1 MQLCTAAGRWCIVAG
16 MAMTRTIE
24 LRTAIPGPKSK
35 EILARKERVIAD
47 PLSVFLPVVI
57 AEGRGATLTDVDGN
71 TFIDFTGGVGCL
83 NVGHSH
89 PRVVEAAQEQLAKFS
104 HTDFTIVPYEVYV
117 TLAER
122 LIAASPF
129 RSPAKAAF
137 FNAGTEAVENAIKFA
152 RSFTGR
158 PAVIGFEGGFHGRT
172 LLSLSLTSKTHPYKA
187 GLGPFAPEIYRVP
200 FPNAY
205 RGPSSADAL
214 AALGRPRGAAVAPG
228 NVAAIVLEP
237 VQGEGGFVVA
247 PPEYVEGVRRICDDN
262 GIVFVVD
269 EVQTGFGRTGR
280 MFGIEHYDVEPDL
293 ITIAKSIA
301 AGLPL
306 SGVLGKAE
314 IMDAPGDSAIGGT
327 YVGNPVAQ
335 AAALAVLDVF
345 EEEALNERA
354 AAIGETIRARM
365 QAWQERWDAI
375 GDVRGLGAMLAIEL
389 VHDRETE
396 DPAPELASTV
406 VEAAAERGLLLLKSG
421 IYSNCIR
428 VLVPLVISDAE
439 LDEALAVW
447 ETALAPLLAY
457 APLGRANFGGGRRA
471 DRGTLR
477 ARRSRWHWRDV
488 ERLPGARPTS

>member
-1 MQLCTAAGRWCIVAG
+1 

-24 LRTAIPGPKSK
+24 LKTAIPGPRSR
-35 EILARKERVIAD
+35 EILARKELVVAD

-57 AEGRGATLTDVDGN
+57 EEGRGATLTDVDGN

-122 LIAASPF
+122 LIGVSPF

-152 RSFTGR
+152 RAYTGR

-187 GLGPFAPEIYRVP
+187 GLGPFAPEVYRVP
-200 FPNAY
+200 FPNDY
-205 RGPSSADAL
+205 RGPSADEAL
-214 AALGRPRGAAVAPG
+214 AALERALITQVAAET
-228 NVAAIVLEP
+228 VAAIVIEP

-247 PPEYVEGVRRICDDN
+247 PQAFLDGVRRLCDEH
-262 GIVFVVD
+262 GIVMVVD
-269 EVQTGFGRTGR
+269 EVQTGFGRTGKL
-280 MFGIEHYDVEPDL
+280 FAIEHYGIEPDL
-293 ITIAKSIA
+293 ITVAKSIA

-306 SGVLGKAE
+306 SGVIGKAE

-335 AAALAVLDVF
+335 AAALAVLDVI
-345 EEEALNERA
+345 EDEGVCERA
-354 AAIGETIRARM
+354 AQLGETIRGRM
-365 QAWQERWDAI
+365 ESWRERWPQV

-389 VHDRETE
+389 VKE
-396 DPAPELASTV
+396 PASKEPDADTASAI

-428 VLVPLVISDAE
+428 VLAPLVLSDAE
-439 LDEALAVW
+439 LDEALTIW
-447 ETALAPLLAY
+447 EDALEATLAPLAGDGS
-457 APLGRANFGGGRRA
+457 AAA
-471 DRGTLR
+471 
-477 ARRSRWHWRDV
+477 
-488 ERLPGARPTS
+488 

>member
-1 MQLCTAAGRWCIVAG
+1 MAAGRWCIVAG

-35 EILARKERVIAD
+35 EILARKEQVVAD

-57 AEGRGATLTDVDGN
+57 AEGRGATITDVDGN

-104 HTDFTIVPYEVYV
+104 HTDFTIVPYELYV

-152 RSFTGR
+152 RSHTGR

-187 GLGPFAPEIYRVP
+187 GLGPFAPEVYRVP
-200 FPNAY
+200 FPNDY
-205 RGPSSADAL
+205 RGPSAEEAL
-214 AALGRPRGAAVAPG
+214 AALERALVTQVAAET
-228 NVAAIVLEP
+228 VAAIVIEP

-247 PPEYVEGVRRICDDN
+247 PQAFLEGVRRLCDEH
-262 GIVFVVD
+262 GIVMVVD
-269 EVQTGFGRTGR
+269 EVQTGFGRTGKL
-280 MFGIEHYDVEPDL
+280 FAIEHYGIEPDL
-293 ITIAKSIA
+293 ITVAKSIA

-345 EEEALNERA
+345 EDEGVCDHAVAL
-354 AAIGETIRARM
+354 GETIRARM
-365 QAWQERWDAI
+365 ESWQGRWPRI

-389 VHDRETE
+389 VT
-396 DPAPELASTV
+396 DPATKEPDADAATAV

-428 VLVPLVISDAE
+428 VLTPLVLTDAE
-439 LDEALAVW
+439 LDEALGVW
-447 ETALAPLLAY
+447 EEALDSVL
-457 APLGRANFGGGRRA
+457 
-471 DRGTLR
+471 
-477 ARRSRWHWRDV
+477 S
-488 ERLPGARPTS
+488 